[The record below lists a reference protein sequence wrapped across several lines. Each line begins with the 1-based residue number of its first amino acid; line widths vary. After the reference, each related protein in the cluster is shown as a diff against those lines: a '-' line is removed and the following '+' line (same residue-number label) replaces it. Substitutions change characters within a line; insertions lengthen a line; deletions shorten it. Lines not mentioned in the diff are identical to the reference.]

1 MYSLTTQFISLDTLD
16 HRPHG
21 HKTFEYEFGIR
32 TPKSSIQK
40 SVFMEYGVLIGCF
53 LSTNT
58 CIPKFYDCNVWWLNF

>member
-40 SVFMEYGVLIGCF
+40 SVFYGIWCF
-53 LSTNT
+53 DWMLFKYKHLYSK
-58 CIPKFYDCNVWWLNF
+58 IL